1 MNPDRGSVNWLAVRA
16 QYSEIEGTA
25 PHTALYDGKC
35 FAGRW
40 RLSFRKKRERDDD
53 DGAQNT
59 NHSVHMLAIIRAEG
73 EKAAR
78 RAVLQMRLMEAA
90 RFAC

>member
-1 MNPDRGSVNWLAVRA
+1 
-16 QYSEIEGTA
+16 
-25 PHTALYDGKC
+25 
-35 FAGRW
+35 
-40 RLSFRKKRERDDD
+40 LSPRKQRHGDKNR
-53 DGAQNT
+53 AQNT